1 MHTFA
6 GLQLNPDPELFRAFS
21 QVNFD
26 ARGLKYHMSD
36 HGITVIIPEN
46 AVTMETQL
54 SIGVY
59 YVNTCQLPEGH
70 RLVSE
75 VFWIKTSVP
84 LQKNAELYVPHFV
97 KVRDANDGNKLRFF
111 MASDVSTDD
120 IQALT
125 GAPANTSIFEPGS
138 CYGKLIIKH
147 FCSGCILE
155 RIDEGGLP
163 LQYIVTR
170 VFPIGSAERKTWEID
185 IVFSYYLKSCLKVC
199 AHKCHK
205 TCTSNCKFLGL

>member
-6 GLQLNPDPELFRAFS
+6 GLQLNPDPEFFHAFS

-46 AVTMETQL
+46 VVTMETQL
-54 SIGVY
+54 SVGVY

-70 RLVSE
+70 KLVSE

-84 LQKNAELYVPHFV
+84 LQKNAELYVPHYV

-111 MASDVSTDD
+111 TASDVSTDD

-125 GAPANTSIFEPGS
+125 EAPASTSIFEPGS
-138 CYGKLIIKH
+138 CYGKLII
-147 FCSGCILE
+147 ILFRMHTGE
-155 RIDEGGLP
+155 DRRGWIATAVHHHSS
-163 LQYIVTR
+163 I
-170 VFPIGSAERKTWEID
+170 
-185 IVFSYYLKSCLKVC
+185 SYRLCREKDVG
-199 AHKCHK
+199 
-205 TCTSNCKFLGL
+205 N